1 MKKDDILK
9 LEITDYA
16 FEGKGVSKIYLGS
29 GENSY
34 SKEGEVVSE
43 KPFVIFIT
51 NGYPGDIAEVKITKK
66 KGNYAEGKIVNLLQA
81 SPERT
86 KPICK
91 YTEDCGGCKQQDM
104 NYDSQ
109 VKYKKNQVI
118 DIYTKMGKF
127 TDFQIDEVIGSEN
140 RFFYRNKMEF
150 SFGDKKWLT
159 QKEIESGS
167 EIDRS
172 FALGLHIPN
181 RFDKILDIDE
191 CFLQSEISNKI
202 LNFTKQFFKERNS
215 SIYST
220 KTHTGYLRN
229 LMIRDSKGKKSDKE
243 INTEIMVNIVTSE
256 SNPELMTEYAD
267 ALLKKVPEV
276 TTIVNN
282 ITTRKSSVAIGETE
296 EIIYGSGFIRD
307 YIGGYEFQITANSF
321 FQTNTQQAE
330 RLYQTAL
337 NYAELQGDE
346 VLYDLY
352 SGAGTI
358 AIFFS
363 AYAKAIYGFEAVEES
378 VKNAEKN
385 IRNNEIEN
393 VFPHVV
399 DLYKSFIPYIENNN
413 IPKPDIIISD
423 PPRNGM
429 HPNTV
434 NDLLTIL
441 PKKIVYISC
450 NPATQVRDICMLL
463 EKYKLERITTVDMF
477 PQTFH
482 IENVALLRLIE

>member
-1 MKKDDILK
+1 
-9 LEITDYA
+9 
-16 FEGKGVSKIYLGS
+16 
-29 GENSY
+29 
-34 SKEGEVVSE
+34 
-43 KPFVIFIT
+43 
-51 NGYPGDIAEVKITKK
+51 
-66 KGNYAEGKIVNLLQA
+66 
-81 SPERT
+81 
-86 KPICK
+86 
-91 YTEDCGGCKQQDM
+91 
-104 NYDSQ
+104 
-109 VKYKKNQVI
+109 
-118 DIYTKMGKF
+118 
-127 TDFQIDEVIGSEN
+127 
-140 RFFYRNKMEF
+140 
-150 SFGDKKWLT
+150 
-159 QKEIESGS
+159 
-167 EIDRS
+167 
-172 FALGLHIPN
+172 
-181 RFDKILDIDE
+181 
-191 CFLQSEISNKI
+191 
-202 LNFTKQFFKERNS
+202 
-215 SIYST
+215 
-220 KTHTGYLRN
+220 
-229 LMIRDSKGKKSDKE
+229 MIRDSKGKKSDKE

-363 AYAKAIYGFEAVEES
+363 SYAKAIYGFEAVEES

-385 IRNNEIEN
+385 IRNNKIEN

-477 PQTFH
+477 PQTYH